1 MKLDTVDLAILRIL
15 QEDSRSP
22 ILEIA
27 EATGVSRPTVK
38 ARIERL
44 KQAGIV
50 KKFTIIVDRDAILE
64 NILLIVR
71 MKAEGPEEAA
81 SALRGMEEV
90 LEVYEIMGERNIACK
105 AAVRSM
111 GELKALMERIGRLAV
126 RDLESSIVLRTYKE
140 EYETRI
146 GPEIGISMDCEYCGK
161 EIHGDPVKFTLHNQ
175 EHYFCCNVCLKG
187 FRRRTEA
194 LAKAKRP

>member
-22 ILEIA
+22 ILDIA
-27 EATGVSRPTVK
+27 KVTGVSRPTVK

-44 KQAGIV
+44 KKAGIV

-71 MKAEGPEEAA
+71 MKADDIEDVLM
-81 SALRGMEEV
+81 ALREMEEV
-90 LEVYEIMGERNIACK
+90 LEVYQVMGERNIACK
-105 AAVRSM
+105 AAVRNM
-111 GELKALMERIGRLAV
+111 GEVKALMERIGRLPV
-126 RDLESSIVLRTYKE
+126 RDLEPSIVLRTYKE
-140 EYETRI
+140 EYETKI

-161 EIHGDPVKFTLHNQ
+161 RIHGDPVKFTLHNQ
-175 EHYFCCNVCLKG
+175 EHYFCCNTCLKG
-187 FRRRTEA
+187 YRRKMEVA
-194 LAKAKRP
+194 AKAGTK

>member
-22 ILEIA
+22 ILDIA
-27 EATGVSRPTVK
+27 KVTGVSRPTVK

-44 KQAGIV
+44 KRAGIV

-71 MKAEGPEEAA
+71 MKADDIEDVLM
-81 SALRGMEEV
+81 ALREMEEV
-90 LEVYEIMGERNIACK
+90 LEVYQVMGERNIACK
-105 AAVRSM
+105 AAVRNM
-111 GELKALMERIGRLAV
+111 GEVKALMERIVRLPV
-126 RDLESSIVLRTYKE
+126 RDLEPSIVLRTYKE
-140 EYETRI
+140 EYETKI

-161 EIHGDPVKFTLHNQ
+161 RIHGDPVKFTLHNQ
-175 EHYFCCNVCLKG
+175 EHYFCCNTCLKG
-187 FRRRTEA
+187 YRRKMEVA
-194 LAKAKRP
+194 AKAGTK

>member
-15 QEDSRSP
+15 QEDSRSS
-22 ILEIA
+22 ILDIA
-27 EATGVSRPTVK
+27 KATGVSRPTVK

-50 KKFTIIVDRDAILE
+50 KKFTVIVDRDAILE

-71 MKAEGPEEAA
+71 MKAEGLEEVA

-90 LEVYEIMGERNIACK
+90 LEVYEIMGERNLACK
-105 AAVRSM
+105 AAVRNM

-126 RDLESSIVLRTYKE
+126 RDLEPSVVLRTYKE

-161 EIHGDPVKFTLHNQ
+161 EIHGDPVKFTIHNQ
-175 EHYFCCNVCLKG
+175 EHYFCCNTCLKG
-187 FRRRTEA
+187 FRRRLELA
-194 LAKAKRP
+194 AKAGTK

>member
-22 ILEIA
+22 ILDIA
-27 EATGVSRPTVK
+27 KVTGVSRPTVK

-71 MKAEGPEEAA
+71 MKADDIEDVLM
-81 SALRGMEEV
+81 ALREMEEV
-90 LEVYEIMGERNIACK
+90 LEVYQVMGERNIACK
-105 AAVRSM
+105 AAVRNM
-111 GELKALMERIGRLAV
+111 GEVKALMERIGRLPV
-126 RDLESSIVLRTYKE
+126 RDLEPSIVLRTYKE
-140 EYETRI
+140 EYETKI

-161 EIHGDPVKFTLHNQ
+161 RIHGDPVKFTLHNQ
-175 EHYFCCNVCLKG
+175 EHYFCCNTCLKG
-187 FRRRTEA
+187 YRRKLE
-194 LAKAKRP
+194 LVAKAGK

>member
-22 ILEIA
+22 ILDIA
-27 EATGVSRPTVK
+27 KVTGVSRPTVK

-71 MKAEGPEEAA
+71 MKADDIEDVLM
-81 SALRGMEEV
+81 ALREMEEV
-90 LEVYEIMGERNIACK
+90 LEVYQVMGERNIACK
-105 AAVRSM
+105 AAVRNM
-111 GELKALMERIGRLAV
+111 GEVKALMEKIGRLPV
-126 RDLESSIVLRTYKE
+126 RDLEPSIVLRTYKE
-140 EYETRI
+140 EYETKI

-161 EIHGDPVKFTLHNQ
+161 RIHGDPVKFTLHNQ
-175 EHYFCCNVCLKG
+175 EHYFCCNTCLKG
-187 FRRRTEA
+187 YRRKLE
-194 LAKAKRP
+194 LVAKAGK